1 MSGTFTVNETYE
13 VQAIELGCGHTLFV
27 TTNFITERKRD
38 HQTFYCTHCA
48 SPRHWPGESDI
59 EKLRSQLSAAQQREE
74 TLRQQRINLEEALAA
89 EQRSKERL
97 KRRVKNG
104 VCPCCHRTVKQLAA
118 HMKTKHPD
126 FAGNGR
132 GDSNG

>member
-1 MSGTFTVNETYE
+1 MSGTFTVSETFE
-13 VQAIELGCGHTLFV
+13 VEAIELGCGHTIFM
-27 TTNFITERKRD
+27 TTKIIAERKRD
-38 HQTFYCTHCA
+38 HATFYCTICGGH
-48 SPRHWPGESDI
+48 RHWPGESDI
-59 EKLRSQLSAAQQREE
+59 EKLRSQLNAAKQREE
-74 TLRQQRINLEEALAA
+74 TLRTQRVNLENALAA

-126 FAGNGR
+126 YGSGSSAR
-132 GDSNG
+132 D